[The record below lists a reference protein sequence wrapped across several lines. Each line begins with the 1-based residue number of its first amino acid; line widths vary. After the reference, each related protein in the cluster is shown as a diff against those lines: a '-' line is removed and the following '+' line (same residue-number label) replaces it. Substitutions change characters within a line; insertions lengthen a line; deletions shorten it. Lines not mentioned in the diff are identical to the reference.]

1 MKTSSRSNHFWRSLP
16 VVLALSASGVAFAQ
30 TPAASCE
37 KTDEKQIAGLF
48 DRWNAS
54 LKTLDADRV
63 TANYAP
69 NGVLLATFANEPL
82 TTPADIR
89 GYFTKFLKGEPQGTI
104 NKRFVTV
111 GCNTAQDVGTYTF
124 AFKDGSTVSARYT
137 YVYAF
142 TDGQWKIAHHHS
154 SAMPN
159 KM

>member
-1 MKTSSRSNHFWRSLP
+1 MKTSSHSNHFWRSLP
-16 VVLALSASGVAFAQ
+16 VVLALSASGAAFAQ

-37 KTDEKQIAGLF
+37 KTDEKQVAGLF

-63 TANYAP
+63 TANYAA
-69 NGVLLATFANEPL
+69 NGVLLATVANEPL

-111 GCNTAQDVGTYTF
+111 GSTRRRTSAPTRLPSRTAAPCRPATPMCMR
-124 AFKDGSTVSARYT
+124 SP
-137 YVYAF
+137 
-142 TDGQWKIAHHHS
+142 TDSGK
-154 SAMPN
+154 
-159 KM
+159 

>member
-1 MKTSSRSNHFWRSLP
+1 MKTSSHSNHFWRSLP
-16 VVLALSASGVAFAQ
+16 VVLALSASGAAFAQ
-30 TPAASCE
+30 MPAASCE

-54 LKTLDADRV
+54 LKTLDAERV
-63 TANYAP
+63 TANYAA
-69 NGVLLATFANEPL
+69 NGVLLATVANEPL
-82 TTPADIR
+82 TTPAAIR
-89 GYFTKFLKGEPQGTI
+89 GYFEKFLKVEPQGTI
-104 NKRFVTV
+104 NKRFVTI

-142 TDGQWKIAHHHS
+142 TDGQWKIVHHHS

-159 KM
+159 KV

>member
-63 TANYAP
+63 TANYAS
-69 NGVLLATFANEPL
+69 NGVLLATVANEPL
-82 TTPADIR
+82 TTPAAIR
-89 GYFTKFLKGEPQGTI
+89 GYFDKFLKVEPQGTI
-104 NKRFVTV
+104 NKRFVTI

-124 AFKDGSTVSARYT
+124 AFKDGSTVAARYT

-142 TDGQWKIAHHHS
+142 ADGQWKIAHHHS

>member
-1 MKTSSRSNHFWRSLP
+1 MKTPSHSNHFWRSLP

-37 KTDEKQIAGLF
+37 KIDEKQIAGLF

-63 TANYAP
+63 AANYAP
-69 NGVLLATFANEPL
+69 NGVLLATVANEPL
-82 TTPADIR
+82 TTPAEIR
-89 GYFTKFLKGEPQGTI
+89 AYFVKFLKIEPQGTI

-142 TDGQWKIAHHHS
+142 ADGQWKIVHHHS

-159 KM
+159 KV